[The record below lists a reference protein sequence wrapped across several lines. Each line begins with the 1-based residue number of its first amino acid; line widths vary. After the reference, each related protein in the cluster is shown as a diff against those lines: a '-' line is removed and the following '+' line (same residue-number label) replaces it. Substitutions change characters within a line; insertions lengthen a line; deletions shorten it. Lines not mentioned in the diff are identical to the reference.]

1 MRASYGGPVRRDA
14 SCSIRWNHIT
24 TLRITKQP
32 VLQSLGEFVSQ
43 CDSKRGNVARTDGG
57 HKGALARARLCRR
70 KGGVMVRS
78 FHELPLLMTPKQLA
92 DATGEHVNSI
102 RRSIAAGG
110 FRRTRL
116 TGGSTSAGIWCSQTR
131 RREWWGMATTR
142 APAERWWPGAGAGAL
157 AGAPGCGGP
166 VGYGP
171 EGAASAV
178 AATPAAMKIPGGILR
193 GDSVA
198 HTATGGASPWHR

>member
-1 MRASYGGPVRRDA
+1 
-14 SCSIRWNHIT
+14 
-24 TLRITKQP
+24 
-32 VLQSLGEFVSQ
+32 
-43 CDSKRGNVARTDGG
+43 
-57 HKGALARARLCRR
+57 
-70 KGGVMVRS
+70 MVRS

-102 RRSIAAGG
+102 RRSIAAG
-110 FRRTRL
+110 R
-116 TGGSTSAGIWCSQTR
+116 IP
-131 RREWWGMATTR
+131 TR
-142 APAERWWPGAGAGAL
+142 APAERERPGAGAGAL